1 MSGKTVL
8 ILGSYAPSL
17 VHFRGALIAAT
28 VERGTY
34 GLRRRAGDFH
44 RGCRTAQGDGAEPR
58 EFPLVS
64 ASLNSPAMLRS
75 LREVRRHQHRLLR
88 PGRSRANPDA
98 QRKIGPGDVGGGE
111 RSALPDDGRG
121 AGMLALFPAVPGRSA
136 DQPDQQL
143 QLRLQVDS
151 ARNEPGCARSAGRRR
166 TRLSHGVSS

>member
-17 VHFRGALIAAT
+17 VHFRGALIAAM
-28 VERGTY
+28 VERGHPR
-34 GLRRRAGDFH
+34 LRFPPS
-44 RGCRTAQGDGAEPR
+44 CRTAQGDGAEPR

-75 LREVRRHQHRLLR
+75 LREVRWHQHRLLR

-98 QRKIGPGDVGGGE
+98 QRKIGPGDVGGGK
-111 RSALPDDGRG
+111 RSALPDHGRS
-121 AGMLALFPAVPGRSA
+121 AGMLALFPAVPSRSA